1 MLSCIEPPPKIE
13 KEVRLH
19 LEIKRFQFEKLEGI
33 LIDDETSPNSRA
45 IVYVG
50 PWKETDIQCFREVWN
65 NHQRALIVFHEKDR
79 GKGIS
84 YLQKQGYATVETGV
98 YPCL

>member
-1 MLSCIEPPPKIE
+1 MSID
-13 KEVRLH
+13 VRPH
-19 LEIKRFQFEKLEGI
+19 LEITRFQFEKLEGI
-33 LIDDETSPNSRA
+33 LIDDETSSSSRA

-50 PWKETDIQCFREVWN
+50 EYEEKDIPCFYETWK
-65 NHQRALIVFHEKDR
+65 NHQRVLVVFHVKDR

-84 YLQKQGYATVETGV
+84 YLQKQGYTTVETGE